1 MYYQTVLIYYSV
13 MSVIAFL
20 LYGIDKGR
28 AKMGR
33 WRIRESV
40 LLGVSIIGGA
50 TGALLGMKAFRHKT
64 KHSYFWVVG
73 FVSLIL
79 QGFLALYLKK
89 NGL

>member
-1 MYYQTVLIYYSV
+1 MYYQAVLIYYSV

-20 LYGIDKGR
+20 LYGMDKGR
-28 AKMGR
+28 AKMGQ

-64 KHSYFWVVG
+64 KHGYFWGVG